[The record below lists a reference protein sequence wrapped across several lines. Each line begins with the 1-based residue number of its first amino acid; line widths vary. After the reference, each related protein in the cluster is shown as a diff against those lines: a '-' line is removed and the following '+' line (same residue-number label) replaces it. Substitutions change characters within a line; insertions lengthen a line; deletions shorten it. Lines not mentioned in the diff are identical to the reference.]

1 MNKARFNRR
10 TDAQSLADRM
20 VVLARTRAEA
30 FGCTEEYEINNFA
43 LGYMTSLLAQVAAVS
58 PAAIKELQATV
69 EWTTTKVQTQQ
80 EAV

>member
-1 MNKARFNRR
+1 MNKAQSTRR
-10 TDAQSLADRM
+10 TDAQALADRM

-58 PAAIKELQATV
+58 PAAIKELQSTV
-69 EWTTTKVQTQQ
+69 DWTSKKVA
-80 EAV
+80 EAA

>member
-1 MNKARFNRR
+1 MTKAQSTRR
-10 TDAQSLADRM
+10 TDAQALADRM

-58 PAAIKELQATV
+58 PAAIKELQSTV
-69 EWTTTKVQTQQ
+69 DWTSKKVA
-80 EAV
+80 EAA